1 MVLQSS
7 PVVVNNLFCQQHKK
21 DKTKMSNENLGLNW
35 AKIGIKSGGL
45 IDKTETIRLISEDLD
60 NWCKANE
67 LPAEVIKQACA
78 QVFEKMMM
86 LDSSNTSLKM
96 KDLVLRAIKIID
108 PAEGT
113 ESRVQSM
120 IEDYIRSESAEF
132 EATCG
137 QSGAYHS
144 GRGRTA
150 AVHISNEEYVNKYA
164 ATHSLE

>member
-1 MVLQSS
+1 
-7 PVVVNNLFCQQHKK
+7 
-21 DKTKMSNENLGLNW
+21 MSNEKLSLNW
-35 AKIGIKSGGL
+35 AKIGVKSGGL
-45 IDKTETIRLISEDLD
+45 IDRAETIRLVSEDLD
-60 NWCKANE
+60 VWCKSNE
-67 LPAEVIKQACA
+67 LPAEVIHQACA
-78 QVFEKMMM
+78 QVFDKMMA
-86 LDSSNTSLKM
+86 LDRSNTSIKM

-113 ESRVQSM
+113 ESRAQSM

-150 AVHISNEEYVNKYA
+150 AIHISNEEYVKKYA
-164 ATHSLE
+164 ATHGLN